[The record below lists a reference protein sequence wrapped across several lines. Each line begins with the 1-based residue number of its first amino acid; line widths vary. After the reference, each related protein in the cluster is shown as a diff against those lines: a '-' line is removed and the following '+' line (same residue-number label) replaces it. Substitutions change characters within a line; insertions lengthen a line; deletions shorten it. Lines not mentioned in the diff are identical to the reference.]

1 MCIMGDNCILS
12 SRNPTKSLGVS
23 EYTVNNELKSTAGHT
38 LSQGAL
44 DLTVPE
50 TIDEGVQHRGE
61 DGIEC

>member
-1 MCIMGDNCILS
+1 MIAGISQCI
-12 SRNPTKSLGVS
+12 VS
-23 EYTVNNELKSTAGHT
+23 NELKSTAGNT
-38 LSQGAL
+38 LSQSAL